1 MEKILSLLRNNA
13 RLSNRELAVLLGI
26 TEEEAAA
33 KVKALEKEGIIKGY
47 LTVCNESKI
56 ENAPVHAMIE
66 LKVVPMKELGFQ
78 DIANRVVALEAVDS
92 VYLMAGDYDLAV
104 FVKGKTMQEVATFV
118 AKRLATLDSVLST
131 NTHFILNKYKE
142 DGIILEDGSTQ
153 DIRSTLK
160 SE

>member
-1 MEKILSLLRNNA
+1 M
-13 RLSNRELAVLLGI
+13 
-26 TEEEAAA
+26 
-33 KVKALEKEGIIKGY
+33 
-47 LTVCNESKI
+47 
-56 ENAPVHAMIE
+56 
-66 LKVVPMKELGFQ
+66 
-78 DIANRVVALEAVDS
+78 VALEAVDS

-142 DGIILEDGSTQ
+142 DGILLDDGSTQ

>member
-1 MEKILSLLRNNA
+1 M
-13 RLSNRELAVLLGI
+13 LGI
-26 TEEEAAA
+26 TEQEAAA
-33 KVKALEKEGIIKGY
+33 QIKALEKAGVIKGY
-47 LTVCNESKI
+47 LTICNETKI
-56 ENAPVHAMIE
+56 DNAPVHAMIE

-78 DIANRVVALEAVDS
+78 DIANRVIALEAVDS

-142 DGIILEDGSTQ
+142 DGIVLDDGSTQ

>member
-1 MEKILSLLRNNA
+1 MEKILNLLRTNA
-13 RLSNRELAVLLGI
+13 RLSHRELGVMLGI
-26 TEEEAAA
+26 SESEAADQI
-33 KVKALEKEGIIKGY
+33 KALEKEGIIKGY
-47 LTVCNESKI
+47 LTVVNETKLD
-56 ENAPVHAMIE
+56 NAWVHAMIE
-66 LKVVPMKELGFQ
+66 LKVVPKKELGFQ
-78 DIANRVVALEAVDS
+78 DIADRVVALEAVES

-104 FVKGKTMQEVATFV
+104 FVKGKTMQDVATFV

-142 DGIILEDGSTQ
+142 DGIKLEDCRTQ

>member
-13 RLSNRELAVLLGI
+13 RLSNAELAVMLGI
-26 TEEEAAA
+26 SEEEAAA
-33 KVKALEKEGIIKGY
+33 KIKALEKEGIIKGY
-47 LTVCNESKI
+47 LTVCNESKV

-78 DIANRVVALEAVDS
+78 DIANRVIALEAVDS

>member
-13 RLSNRELAVLLGI
+13 RLSNAELAVMLGMS
-26 TEEEAAA
+26 EAEAAA

-47 LTVCNESKI
+47 LTICNESKV

-66 LKVVPMKELGFQ
+66 LKVSPMKELGFQ

-131 NTHFILNKYKE
+131 STHFILNKYKE

>member
-13 RLSNRELAVLLGI
+13 RLSNAELAVMLGI
-26 TEEEAAA
+26 SEEEAAA
-33 KVKALEKEGIIKGY
+33 KIKALEKEGIIKGY
-47 LTVCNESKI
+47 LTVCNESKVD
-56 ENAPVHAMIE
+56 NAPVHAMIE

-78 DIANRVVALEAVDS
+78 DIADRVIALEAVDS
-92 VYLMAGDYDLAV
+92 VYLMAGAYDLAV

>member
-13 RLSNRELAVLLGI
+13 RLSNRELGVMLGI
-26 TEEEAAA
+26 SEEEAARQ
-33 KVKALEKEGIIKGY
+33 VKALEKEGVIKGY
-47 LTVCNESKI
+47 LTVCNESKVD
-56 ENAPVHAMIE
+56 NAPVHAMIE
-66 LKVVPMKELGFQ
+66 LKVVPMKEMGFQ

-142 DGIILEDGSTQ
+142 DGILLDDGSTQ

>member
-13 RLSNRELAVLLGI
+13 RLSNRELSVMLGI
-26 TEEEAAA
+26 SEEEAAD
-33 KVKALEKEGIIKGY
+33 KIKALEKEGIIKGY
-47 LTVCNESKI
+47 LTVCNESKV

-78 DIANRVVALEAVDS
+78 DIANRVIALEAVDS

>member
-1 MEKILSLLRNNA
+1 MDKILSLLRNNA
-13 RLSNRELAVLLGI
+13 RLSHRELGVMLGI
-26 TEEEAAA
+26 SEAEVASRI
-33 KVKALEKEGIIKGY
+33 KKLEDEGVIKGY
-47 LTVCNESKI
+47 LTICNESKI
-56 ENAPVHAMIE
+56 EQAPVHAMIE
-66 LKVVPMKELGFQ
+66 LKVVPMKEFGFQ

-118 AKRLATLDSVLST
+118 AKRLATLDSVIST

-142 DGIILEDGSTQ
+142 NGIMLEDGSAQ

>member
-1 MEKILSLLRNNA
+1 MEKILNLLRNNA
-13 RLSNRELAVLLGI
+13 RLSNRELAVMLGI
-26 TEEEAAA
+26 TEEQAAQQ
-33 KVKALEKEGIIKGY
+33 VKALEKAGIIKGY
-47 LTVCNESKI
+47 LTVINEAKI
-56 ENAPVHAMIE
+56 ENAPVFAMIE

-78 DIANRVVALEAVDS
+78 DIANRVIALEAVDS

-142 DGIILEDGSTQ
+142 DGIVLDDGSTQ

>member
-13 RLSNRELAVLLGI
+13 RLSNRELAVMLGI
-26 TEEEAAA
+26 SEEEAAN
-33 KVKALEKEGIIKGY
+33 KIKALEKEGIIKGY
-47 LTVCNESKI
+47 LTVCNESKVD
-56 ENAPVHAMIE
+56 NAPVHAMIE
-66 LKVVPMKELGFQ
+66 LKVVPMKELGLQ
-78 DIANRVVALEAVDS
+78 DIANRVIALEAVDS

>member
-13 RLSNRELAVLLGI
+13 RLSNRELSVMLGI
-26 TEEEAAA
+26 SEEEAAA
-33 KVKALEKEGIIKGY
+33 KIKALEKEGIIKGY
-47 LTVCNESKI
+47 LTVCNESKV

-78 DIANRVVALEAVDS
+78 DIANRVIALEAVDS

>member
-13 RLSNRELAVLLGI
+13 RLSNRELGVMLGI
-26 TEEEAAA
+26 SEEEAAQ
-33 KVKALEKEGIIKGY
+33 KVRDLEKAGVIKGFR
-47 LTVCNESKI
+47 TVCDENKI
-56 ENAPVHAMIE
+56 SDAPVHAMIE

-78 DIANRVVALEAVDS
+78 DIANRVIALEAVDS

-104 FVKGKTMQEVATFV
+104 FVKGKTMQEVAMFV

-142 DGIILEDGSTQ
+142 DGIVLDDGSTQ

-160 SE
+160 AE

>member
-13 RLSNRELAVLLGI
+13 RLSNRELGVMLGI
-26 TEEEAAA
+26 SEEEAAQHI
-33 KVKALEKEGIIKGY
+33 KALEKAGVIKGY
-47 LTVCNESKI
+47 LTVCNENKVD
-56 ENAPVHAMIE
+56 NAPVHAMIE

-78 DIANRVVALEAVDS
+78 DIANRVIALEAVDS

-142 DGIILEDGSTQ
+142 DGIILDDGSTQ

>member
-13 RLSNRELAVLLGI
+13 RLTNHELAVMLGI
-26 TEEEAAA
+26 TEQEAAA
-33 KVKALEKEGIIKGY
+33 QIKALEKAGVIKGY
-47 LTVCNESKI
+47 LTICNETKI
-56 ENAPVHAMIE
+56 DNAPVHAMIE

-78 DIANRVVALEAVDS
+78 DIANRVIALEAVDS

-142 DGIILEDGSTQ
+142 DGIILDDGSTQ

>member
-1 MEKILSLLRNNA
+1 MNQLLSLLRNNA
-13 RLSNRELAVLLGI
+13 RLSNAQLAVMLNT
-26 TEEEAAA
+26 TEADIENRI
-33 KVKALEKEGIIKGY
+33 KALEKQGLIKGY
-47 LTVCNESKI
+47 LTILDEHQI
-56 ENAPVHAMIE
+56 IDAPVHAMIE

-78 DIANRVVALEAVDS
+78 DIADRVCALENVDS

-142 DGIILEDGSTQ
+142 DGILLDGGRVQ
-153 DIRSTLK
+153 DVRTTLK

>member
-13 RLSNRELAVLLGI
+13 RLSNRELGIMLGI
-26 TEEEAAA
+26 SEEEAAQ
-33 KVKALEKEGIIKGY
+33 KVKDLEKAGIIKGY

-56 ENAPVHAMIE
+56 DNAPVHAMIE

-78 DIANRVVALEAVDS
+78 DIANRVIALEAVDS

-104 FVKGKTMQEVATFV
+104 FVKGKTMQEVAMFV

-142 DGIILEDGSTQ
+142 DGIVLDDGSTQ

>member
-13 RLSNRELAVLLGI
+13 RLSNRELGVMLGI
-26 TEEEAAA
+26 SEEEAASQ
-33 KVKALEKEGIIKGY
+33 VKALEKKGIIKGY

-56 ENAPVHAMIE
+56 ENSPVHAMIE
-66 LKVVPMKELGFQ
+66 LKVSPMKELGFQ
-78 DIANRVVALEAVDS
+78 DIADRVVALEAVDT

-104 FVKGKTMQEVATFV
+104 FVKGKTMQDVATFV

>member
-1 MEKILSLLRNNA
+1 MNKLLSLLRTNA
-13 RLSNRELAVLLGI
+13 RLSSAQLAVMLNT
-26 TEEEAAA
+26 TESDIDAQI
-33 KVKALEKEGIIKGY
+33 KALEKQGLIKGY
-47 LTVCNESKI
+47 LTILDEHQI

-78 DIANRVVALEAVDS
+78 DIADRVCALENVDS

-142 DGIILEDGSTQ
+142 DGILLDGGSVQ
-153 DIRSTLK
+153 DVRTTLK

>member
-13 RLSNRELAVLLGI
+13 RLSNAELGVMLGI
-26 TEEEAAA
+26 SEEEAAA
-33 KVKALEKEGIIKGY
+33 KIKALEKEGIIKGY
-47 LTVCNESKI
+47 LTVCNESKVD
-56 ENAPVHAMIE
+56 NAPVHAMIE

-78 DIANRVVALEAVDS
+78 DIADRVVALEAVDS
-92 VYLMAGDYDLAV
+92 VYLMAGAYDLAV

>member
-13 RLSNRELAVLLGI
+13 RLSNRELAVMLGI
-26 TEEEAAA
+26 SEEEAAA
-33 KVKALEKEGIIKGY
+33 KIKALEKEGIIKGY
-47 LTVCNESKI
+47 LTVCNESKVD
-56 ENAPVHAMIE
+56 NAPVHAMIE

-104 FVKGKTMQEVATFV
+104 FVRGKTMQEVATFV

>member
-13 RLSNRELAVLLGI
+13 RLSNRELAVMLGI
-26 TEEEAAA
+26 SEEEAAN
-33 KVKALEKEGIIKGY
+33 KIKALEKEGIIKGY
-47 LTVCNESKI
+47 LTVCNESKVD
-56 ENAPVHAMIE
+56 NAPVHAMIE

-78 DIANRVVALEAVDS
+78 DIANRVIALEAVDS

>member
-1 MEKILSLLRNNA
+1 MNQLLSLLRNNA
-13 RLSNRELAVLLGI
+13 RIPTAQLAVMLNT
-26 TEEEAAA
+26 TEADIEAQL
-33 KVKALEKEGIIKGY
+33 KALEKQGLIKGY
-47 LTVCNESKI
+47 LTILDEHQIDNP
-56 ENAPVHAMIE
+56 PVHAMIE

-78 DIANRVVALEAVDS
+78 DIADRVCALENVDS

-118 AKRLATLDSVLST
+118 AKRLATLESVLST

-142 DGIILEDGSTQ
+142 DGILLDGGRVRDVRT
-153 DIRSTLK
+153 TLK

>member
-13 RLSNRELAVLLGI
+13 RLSNRELGVMLGI
-26 TEEEAAA
+26 SEEEAAQN
-33 KVKALEKEGIIKGY
+33 VKDLEKAGVIKGF
-47 LTVCNESKI
+47 LTVCNENKI
-56 ENAPVHAMIE
+56 SDAPVHAMIE

-78 DIANRVVALEAVDS
+78 DIANRVIALEAVDS

-104 FVKGKTMQEVATFV
+104 FVKGKTMQEVAMFV

-142 DGIILEDGSTQ
+142 DGIVLDDGSTQ

>member
-13 RLSNRELAVLLGI
+13 RLSNRELGVMLGI
-26 TEEEAAA
+26 SEEEAAQN
-33 KVKALEKEGIIKGY
+33 VKDLEKAGIIKGY
-47 LTVCNESKI
+47 LTVCNENKI
-56 ENAPVHAMIE
+56 SDAPVHAMIE

-78 DIANRVVALEAVDS
+78 DIANRVIALEAVDS

-104 FVKGKTMQEVATFV
+104 FVKGKTMQEVAMFV

-142 DGIILEDGSTQ
+142 DGIVLDDGSTQ

>member
-1 MEKILSLLRNNA
+1 MDKILSLLRNNA
-13 RLSNRELAVLLGI
+13 RLSNQDLAVLLGI
-26 TEEEAAA
+26 HEDDVASQI
-33 KVKALEKEGIIKGY
+33 KALEKAGIIKGY
-47 LTVCNESKI
+47 LTICNEAKI

-66 LKVVPMKELGFQ
+66 LKVIPMKELGFQ

-104 FVKGKTMQEVATFV
+104 FVKGQTMQEVATFV

-142 DGIILEDGSTQ
+142 DGILLEDDTMQ

>member
-13 RLSNRELAVLLGI
+13 RLSNRELGVMLGI
-26 TEEEAAA
+26 SEEEAAQN
-33 KVKALEKEGIIKGY
+33 VKDLEKAGIIKGF
-47 LTVCNESKI
+47 LTVCNENKI
-56 ENAPVHAMIE
+56 SDAPVHAMIE

-78 DIANRVVALEAVDS
+78 DIANRVIALEAVDS

-104 FVKGKTMQEVATFV
+104 FVKGKTMQEVAMFV

-142 DGIILEDGSTQ
+142 DGIVLDDGSTQ